1 MRITKKLAKEIFE
14 GNFENVPL
22 EEWKNKRVTTNYFNT
37 MSDLNK
43 AYTKPEYLESK
54 DFEGLTYLKI
64 VQYLESKDFEGLT
77 YLKIVHTYGGKYN
90 SKKTRKYELMTD
102 VLHIWKHEG
111 KWYATIARENSS
123 YYSKG
128 VEIQVTE
135 EVKMK
140 AIVQIL
146 NSQKEI
152 LK

>member
-22 EEWKNKRVTTNYFNT
+22 EDWKNKRVTTNYFNT

-43 AYTKPEYLESK
+43 AYTKPEYL
-54 DFEGLTYLKI
+54 D
-64 VQYLESKDFEGLT
+64 SKDFEGLT

-140 AIVQIL
+140 AIARIL